1 MHLLGSPKIMTI
13 RVNHLGGQT
22 GIACRSKVPTG
33 KTGLDE
39 IEKARAIL
47 LRELKGKRGDK
58 HVEFQ
63 YAMSNGT

>member
-1 MHLLGSPKIMTI
+1 MTV
-13 RVNHLGGQT
+13 RVCHRNGQT

-63 YAMSNGT
+63 YAMGNGT